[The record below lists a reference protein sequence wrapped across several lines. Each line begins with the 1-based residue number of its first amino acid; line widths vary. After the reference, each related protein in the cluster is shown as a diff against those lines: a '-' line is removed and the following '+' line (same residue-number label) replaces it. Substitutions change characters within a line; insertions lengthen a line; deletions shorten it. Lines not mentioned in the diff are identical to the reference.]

1 MAVFFSALFF
11 FIALLYK
18 DPFRF
23 FLYIFH
29 KFRDRVEIV
38 FGKKGLLE
46 TELNHLGFFSIGVA
60 LQ

>member
-11 FIALLYK
+11 LMALLYK

-38 FGKKGLLE
+38 FGK
-46 TELNHLGFFSIGVA
+46 
-60 LQ
+60 